1 MSSPTAP
8 APTRRQLILADGS
21 TYDLP
26 AQPPAARHTL
36 IDVPGAGPSICIDA
50 GIKHTYPIAYFR
62 RLAEGESVQML
73 PFDVLRVIVRE
84 WLQSL
89 GVSV

>member
-1 MSSPTAP
+1 MSSPTTTP
-8 APTRRQLILADGS
+8 APTYRHQLILADGRAIEIY
-21 TYDLP
+21 TEP
-26 AQPPAARHTL
+26 TRHTL

-50 GIKHTYPIAYFR
+50 GIRHTYPIAYFR